1 MKENAMPQAKCGTVV
16 ACLFILTAGQ
26 LFLLRGT
33 LAAGPW
39 AWPGALVGELIFCV
53 PMLAAL
59 VWCWGHPKG
68 WTSNLGCAAAFV
80 FFGAY
85 LIFQIVFRQTFAQLY
100 LSAVDTQFPSVGL
113 ALVAVKA
120 VLLLMAVIAGIPA
133 APAPTGREYAD
144 KLRQAVHKQEAQWA
158 KGSAAGAKQDLD
170 AAMAKL
176 RENLSPEELNA
187 LLSQLRDAP
196 DQTPPGEDA
205 TAAEDWHGWGGGV

>member
-1 MKENAMPQAKCGTVV
+1 MKENAAPQAKCGTAV

-26 LFLLRGT
+26 LFLLRGV
-33 LAAGPW
+33 LAAGPGS
-39 AWPGALVGELIFCV
+39 WPGALVGELIFCV
-53 PMLAAL
+53 PMLAGL

-68 WTSNLGCAAAFV
+68 WTSNMGCAAAFV

-85 LIFQIVFRQTFAQLY
+85 LIFQIVFRRTFAQLY

-113 ALVAVKA
+113 ALVAVKV

-133 APAPTGREYAD
+133 APAPAGREYAD

-176 RENLSPEELNA
+176 RESLSPEELDA

-196 DQTPPGEDA
+196 EQTPSSGEDSA
-205 TAAEDWHGWGGGV
+205 GDWHGWGGGV

>member
-1 MKENAMPQAKCGTVV
+1 MNENTSPQAKCGTVV
-16 ACLFILTAGQ
+16 ACLFLLTAGQ
-26 LFLLRGT
+26 LFLLRGV
-33 LAAGPW
+33 LAAGPGS
-39 AWPGALVGELIFCV
+39 WPCALVGELIFCV

-59 VWCWGHPKG
+59 VWCWGHPRG
-68 WTSNLGCAAAFV
+68 WTTNRGCAAAFA

-85 LIFQIVFRQTFAQLY
+85 LAFQIVFRQTFAQLY

-113 ALVAVKA
+113 ALVAVKV

-144 KLRQAVHKQEAQWA
+144 KLRHAVHKQEAQWA

-176 RENLSPEELNA
+176 RENLSPEELDA
-187 LLSQLRDAP
+187 LLTQLRDAP
-196 DQTPPGEDA
+196 DQPPEDGEA
-205 TAAEDWHGWGGGV
+205 PAAEDGHGWGGGI

>member
-1 MKENAMPQAKCGTVV
+1 MKENAAPQAKCGTAV
-16 ACLFILTAGQ
+16 ACLFILTTGQ
-26 LFLLRGT
+26 LFLLRGI
-33 LAAGPW
+33 LAAGPGS
-39 AWPGALVGELIFCV
+39 WPGALVGELIFCV
-53 PMLAAL
+53 PMLAGL

-68 WTSNLGCAAAFV
+68 WTSNMGCAAAFV

-113 ALVAVKA
+113 ALVAVKV

-133 APAPTGREYAD
+133 APAPAGREYAD

-158 KGSAAGAKQDLD
+158 KGSAAGARQDLD

-176 RENLSPEELNA
+176 RESLSPEELDA

-196 DQTPPGEDA
+196 EQTPSREEDSA
-205 TAAEDWHGWGGGV
+205 GDWHGWGGGV